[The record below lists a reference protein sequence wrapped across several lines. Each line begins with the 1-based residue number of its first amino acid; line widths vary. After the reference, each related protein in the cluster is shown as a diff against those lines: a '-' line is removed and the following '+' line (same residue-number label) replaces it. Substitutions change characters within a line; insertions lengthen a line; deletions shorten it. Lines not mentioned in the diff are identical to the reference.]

1 MANMTTEQIV
11 ENIQK
16 NCGVGK
22 FGGNLPSSFFVGA
35 TNNPERRKAEHNI
48 NDFVDSYTMFKKEY
62 AQDVLTKLAELGFD
76 MSKQIGNGQ
85 DDSLWVYVYQKTL
98 MTTEIL
104 SASFDLEFEKCWY
117 NENDYEDAPDTEGI
131 YICLS
136 CDKKLSETNTYQSH
150 GLIYI
155 GMTDKQGFKTRIGQ
169 HIAKDHANWK
179 KLIDTS
185 KEQLVYAIAPLTS
198 QLLQTIESALIFK
211 NQPKANSE
219 YMDHYQGEY
228 AEVTVNC
235 SGYHGGKLKKSITAH
250 YEE

>member
-1 MANMTTEQIV
+1 MTLQEIV
-11 ENIQK
+11 KEIKTACDKHKRTSYNEFF
-16 NCGVGK
+16 CGM
-22 FGGNLPSSFFVGA
+22 
-35 TNNPERRKAEHNI
+35 TNNVTRRRNEHGASEI
-48 NDFVDSYTMFKKEY
+48 VYYVKLLKKEY
-62 AQDVLTKLAELGFD
+62 AEQVLEELKKIGFD
-76 MSKQIGNGQ
+76 TSKQIGNGQ
-85 DDSLWVYVYQKTL
+85 DDSLWVYVYQKTI

-104 SASFDLEFEKCWY
+104 SASFDLSFEKRWY
-117 NENDYEDAPDTEGI
+117 NENVYEDAPDTEGI

-136 CDKKLSETNTYQSH
+136 CDKKLSASQTYQSH

-228 AEVTVNC
+228 AEVVVNC
-235 SGYHGGKLKKSITAH
+235 SDYHGGKLKNSITASF
-250 YEE
+250 EE